1 MSEDPPAA
9 PTPAGVTPELIMQLG
24 TSFMATR
31 HLIAAA
37 DVGVFEALGDG
48 VLGLDV
54 LAAKIAIPR
63 RTARICADAMVALG
77 LLERDGDLYRNS
89 PVADAF
95 LSGRGRADLR
105 PFLRYLDVSYR
116 AWTEF
121 TSAIRAGQ
129 GSGFITRLDSETQ
142 RIFSAGVESATAG
155 SAIALAESYQFGQH
169 RRLLDLGGGT
179 GSFLVRILERH
190 PAIECGLFELPHV
203 VVMARENLNA
213 QAPGSR
219 VRFYEGDLLRDQLPT
234 GYDAFLLAN
243 LIHVFTPEHNRGL
256 LERVHSS
263 ALPGA
268 RLPLVDF
275 WTDDPTHTQPVFAA
289 LMAGEWLMG
298 CGEGDVYSED
308 EIRDLLTATGW
319 RMTGRWPLTGPAS
332 LVMAEWQ

>member
-1 MSEDPPAA
+1 MSEDRPEAPA
-9 PTPAGVTPELIMQLG
+9 PAGVTPELIMQLG

-31 HLIAAA
+31 HLIAAS
-37 DVGVFEALGDG
+37 DVGVFEALGDDA
-48 VLGLDV
+48 LDLDA
-54 LAAKIAIPR
+54 LAARIAIPG

-95 LSGRGRADLR
+95 LSGRDDGDLR

-121 TSAIRAGQ
+121 TGAIRAGE

-142 RIFSAGVESATAG
+142 HVFSAGVESATAR
-155 SAIALAESYQFGQH
+155 SAVALAESYEFGQH

-179 GSFLVRILERH
+179 GSFLVRILDRH

-203 VVMARENLNA
+203 VVMGRENLTA
-213 QAPGSR
+213 QTSSGR
-219 VRFYEGDLLRDQLPT
+219 VRFYEGDLLRDKLPT

-243 LIHVFTPEHNRGL
+243 VIHVFTPEHNRGL
-256 LERVHSS
+256 LERVHAS

-268 RLPLVDF
+268 L
-275 WTDDPTHTQPVFAA
+275 AA
-289 LMAGEWLMG
+289 
-298 CGEGDVYSED
+298 
-308 EIRDLLTATGW
+308 R
-319 RMTGRWPLTGPAS
+319 
-332 LVMAEWQ
+332 

>member
-1 MSEDPPAA
+1 MSEDRPEAPAS
-9 PTPAGVTPELIMQLG
+9 AGVTPELIMQLG
-24 TSFMATR
+24 TSFMATK
-31 HLIAAA
+31 HLIAAS
-37 DVGVFEALGDG
+37 DVGVFEALGDDA
-48 VLGLDV
+48 LDLDA
-54 LAAKIAIPR
+54 LAARIAIPR

-95 LSGRGRADLR
+95 LSGRDDGDLR

-121 TSAIRAGQ
+121 TGAIRAGQ

-142 RIFSAGVESATAG
+142 HVFSAGVESATAR
-155 SAIALAESYQFGQH
+155 SAVALAESYEFGQH

-179 GSFLVRILERH
+179 GSFLVRILDRH

-203 VVMARENLNA
+203 VVMGRENLKA
-213 QAPGSR
+213 QTSSGR
-219 VRFYEGDLLRDQLPT
+219 VRFYEGDLLRDKLPT

-243 LIHVFTPEHNRGL
+243 VIHVFTLEHNRGL
-256 LERVHSS
+256 LERVHAS

-268 RLPLVDF
+268 RLLLVNF
-275 WTDDPTHTQPVFAA
+275 WTNPTHTKPVFAA

-298 CGEGDVYSED
+298 RGEGDVYSED
-308 EIRDLLTATGW
+308 EMRDLLTATGW
-319 RMTGRWPLTGPAS
+319 RMIGRRPLTGPAS
-332 LVMAEWQ
+332 LIVAERQ